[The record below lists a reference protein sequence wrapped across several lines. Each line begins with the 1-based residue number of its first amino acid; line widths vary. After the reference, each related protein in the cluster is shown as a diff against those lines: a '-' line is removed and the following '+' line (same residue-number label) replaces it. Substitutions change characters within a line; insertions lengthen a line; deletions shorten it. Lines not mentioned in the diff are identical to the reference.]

1 MKAEE
6 KQNIAGSFRDPSGF
20 LFKENGKIYRR
31 INKVYADD
39 YEQLMFSGLY
49 NKLVENHLLIP
60 HIETELKSADDDLL
74 YKIIQPELVQ
84 FISYPY
90 EWSFSQLKDAALT
103 TLNIQKIA
111 MEHGMSLK
119 DSTAYNIQFWNGK
132 PVLIDTLSFEKYK
145 EGEPWVAYKQFCQHF
160 LLPLVLMSYTDIRL
174 SQLFRIYIDGIPL
187 DLGAKLLPRKTRFKF
202 SIFAHIHLHA
212 KSQKKYE
219 DKAIEK
225 KSRISKFKLL
235 ALIDS
240 LETTVKNLKWNPKG
254 TEWADYYDITNY
266 SSDAFKCKK
275 NYIEEF
281 LKSINPASV
290 WDLGANTGI
299 FSRIA
304 SEKNIPTIS
313 FDVDP
318 AAVEKNYQICKEKNE
333 TNILP
338 LVLDLTNPSGGIGWA
353 NQERMS
359 FIERGPVDAVFA
371 LALIHHLAISNNLP
385 LINIAEFF
393 SSISKFLIIEFV
405 PKSDSQVKKLLLTR
419 EDIFDKYDKENF
431 EKDFDNYFNIRKYLK
446 IEGSERYLYLME
458 KK

>member
-1 MKAEE
+1 MMVGE

-20 LFKENGKIYRR
+20 LFKENGEIYRR

-39 YEQLMFSGLY
+39 YEQLMVSGY
-49 NKLVENHLLIP
+49 NKLVKNHLLIP
-60 HIETELKSADDDLL
+60 HIETELRGADDDLL

-119 DSTAYNIQFWNGK
+119 DSSAYNIQFWNGK

-235 ALIDS
+235 ALIDN

-393 SSISKFLIIEFV
+393 SSICKFLIIEFV

-431 EKDFDNYFNIRKYLK
+431 EKDFDNYFNNRKCLK

>member
-1 MKAEE
+1 MKSEE

-60 HIETELKSADDDLL
+60 HIETEFKSADNDLL

-359 FIERGPVDAVFA
+359 FIERGPVDTVFA

-393 SSISKFLIIEFV
+393 SSICKFLIIEFV

>member
-1 MKAEE
+1 
-6 KQNIAGSFRDPSGF
+6 
-20 LFKENGKIYRR
+20 
-31 INKVYADD
+31 
-39 YEQLMFSGLY
+39 
-49 NKLVENHLLIP
+49 
-60 HIETELKSADDDLL
+60 
-74 YKIIQPELVQ
+74 
-84 FISYPY
+84 
-90 EWSFSQLKDAALT
+90 
-103 TLNIQKIA
+103 
-111 MEHGMSLK
+111 
-119 DSTAYNIQFWNGK
+119 
-132 PVLIDTLSFEKYK
+132 
-145 EGEPWVAYKQFCQHF
+145 
-160 LLPLVLMSYTDIRL
+160 MSYTDIRL
-174 SQLFRIYIDGIPL
+174 NQLFRVYIDGIPL

-275 NYIEEF
+275 DYIEEF
-281 LKSINPASV
+281 LESINPDSV

-431 EKDFDNYFNIRKYLK
+431 EKDFKNYFNIRKCLK
-446 IEGSERYLYLME
+446 IESSERYLYLME

>member
-1 MKAEE
+1 MKSEE

-60 HIETELKSADDDLL
+60 HIETEFKSADNDLL

-281 LKSINPASV
+281 LKSINPASI

-359 FIERGPVDAVFA
+359 FIERGPVDTVFA

-393 SSISKFLIIEFV
+393 SSICKFLIIEFV

>member
-1 MKAEE
+1 MMAEE

-31 INKVYADD
+31 INKVYTDD
-39 YEQLMFSGLY
+39 YEELMSSGLY

-60 HIETELKSADDDLL
+60 HIETELKNADDDLL

-103 TLNIQKIA
+103 TLNIQKIS
-111 MEHGMSLK
+111 MEYGMSLK
-119 DSTAYNIQFWNGK
+119 DSTSYNIQFWNGK
-132 PVLIDTLSFEKYK
+132 PVLIDTLSFEKYM

-174 SQLFRIYIDGIPL
+174 NQLFRIYIDGIPL

-275 NYIEEF
+275 DYIEEF

-313 FDVDP
+313 FDIDP

-393 SSISKFLIIEFV
+393 SSICKFLIIEFV

-431 EKDFDNYFNIRKYLK
+431 EKDFKNYFNIRKYLK

>member
-1 MKAEE
+1 EE

-60 HIETELKSADDDLL
+60 HIETEFKSADNDLL

-359 FIERGPVDAVFA
+359 FIERGPVDTVFA

-393 SSISKFLIIEFV
+393 SSICKFLIIEFV

>member
-1 MKAEE
+1 MKSEE

-60 HIETELKSADDDLL
+60 HIETELKSADNDLL

-359 FIERGPVDAVFA
+359 FIERGPVDTVFA

-393 SSISKFLIIEFV
+393 SSICKFLIIEFV

>member
-103 TLNIQKIA
+103 TLNIQKIS

-174 SQLFRIYIDGIPL
+174 NQLFRIYIDGIPL
-187 DLGAKLLPRKTRFKF
+187 DLGAKLLPRKT
-202 SIFAHIHLHA
+202 
-212 KSQKKYE
+212 
-219 DKAIEK
+219 
-225 KSRISKFKLL
+225 
-235 ALIDS
+235 
-240 LETTVKNLKWNPKG
+240 
-254 TEWADYYDITNY
+254 
-266 SSDAFKCKK
+266 
-275 NYIEEF
+275 
-281 LKSINPASV
+281 
-290 WDLGANTGI
+290 
-299 FSRIA
+299 
-304 SEKNIPTIS
+304 
-313 FDVDP
+313 
-318 AAVEKNYQICKEKNE
+318 
-333 TNILP
+333 
-338 LVLDLTNPSGGIGWA
+338 
-353 NQERMS
+353 
-359 FIERGPVDAVFA
+359 
-371 LALIHHLAISNNLP
+371 
-385 LINIAEFF
+385 
-393 SSISKFLIIEFV
+393 
-405 PKSDSQVKKLLLTR
+405 
-419 EDIFDKYDKENF
+419 
-431 EKDFDNYFNIRKYLK
+431 
-446 IEGSERYLYLME
+446 
-458 KK
+458 

>member
-39 YEQLMFSGLY
+39 YEQLMSSGLY
-49 NKLVENHLLIP
+49 NNLVKNHLLIP
-60 HIETELKSADDDLL
+60 HIETKLKDTDDDLF
-74 YKIIQPELVQ
+74 YKIIQPELIK
-84 FISYPY
+84 FISYPC

-103 TLNIQKIA
+103 TLNIQKIS

-219 DKAIEK
+219 DKTIEK

-240 LETTVKNLKWNPKG
+240 LETTIKNLKWNPKG

-275 NYIEEF
+275 DYIEEF

-338 LVLDLTNPSGGIGWA
+338 LILDLTNPSGGIGWA

-393 SSISKFLIIEFV
+393 SSICKFLIIEFV

-431 EKDFDNYFNIRKYLK
+431 EKDFDNYFNNRKCLK

>member
-1 MKAEE
+1 MMVEE

-20 LFKENGKIYRR
+20 LFKENGKIHRL

-39 YEQLMFSGLY
+39 YEQLMCSGLY

-60 HIETELKSADDDLL
+60 HIETESKGVKDDLL

-103 TLNIQKIA
+103 SLKIQKIA
-111 MEHGMSLK
+111 MEHEMSLK
-119 DSTAYNIQFWNGK
+119 DSSAYNIQFRNGK

-160 LLPLVLMSYTDIRL
+160 LLPLVLMSYTDVRL

-187 DLGAKLLPRKTRFKF
+187 DLGAKLLPGKTRFKF
-202 SIFAHIHLHA
+202 SILAHIHLHA

-219 DKAIEK
+219 DKVIEK

-266 SSDAFKCKK
+266 SSDSFKCKK

-281 LKSINPASV
+281 LESINPASV

-338 LVLDLTNPSGGIGWA
+338 LILDLTNPSGGIGWA

-393 SSISKFLIIEFV
+393 SSICKFMIIEFV

-431 EKDFDNYFNIRKYLK
+431 EKDFENYFNIRKYLK